1 MLRRTAAAA
10 QPTRMTAYM
19 KLFEVYHMQ
28 YDSPAPSGTSVL
40 SASQTPCLHL
50 AASGDFSLA

>member
-10 QPTRMTAYM
+10 QPIRMPVYM

-28 YDSPAPSGTSVL
+28 YDSPAGTSAL
-40 SASQTPCLHL
+40 SVGH
-50 AASGDFSLA
+50 ASGGSSLA